1 MKKKAIIIAAL
12 LGVAT
17 LSTPAVFAQDN
28 TTVASQLSGISGYEV
43 IRTITKVKGVA
54 QPLTDAQLASLVP
67 PRSAAAESLF
77 NLIVTKAC
85 LQPNTLELLAKTG
98 TSMATNLLVA
108 TAAVEARTCNVV
120 DENALTNR
128 LNQGKTDF
136 SNVGNLQSFLVA
148 SANSSLVRDL
158 LSGVTARSG
167 TR

>member
-17 LSTPAVFAQDN
+17 FSAPAAFAQS
-28 TTVASQLSGISGYEV
+28 TTVASELSGISGYEV

-67 PRSAAAESLF
+67 PRSVAAESLF
-77 NLIVTKAC
+77 NLIVTKTC

-98 TSMATNLLVA
+98 TAMATKLLVA

-120 DENALTNR
+120 DENVLAAR
-128 LNQGKTDF
+128 LNDGKVDF

-158 LSGVTARSG
+158 LTGVTARSNNK
-167 TR
+167 